1 MIIIYYLSEIL
12 IISKMNFDY
21 YSENQLYVSRF
32 PELSTEEDLY
42 KLFSPFGKIKNIMMK
57 PGFAFIDYEKYTDAD
72 DCVFTMDGIYLE
84 GKRMIVQHASK
95 IL

>member
-1 MIIIYYLSEIL
+1 
-12 IISKMNFDY
+12 MNFDY

-32 PELSTEEDLY
+32 PDLSTEEDLH

-57 PGFAFIDYEKYTDAD
+57 PGFAFIDYECYNDAD
-72 DCVFTMDGIYLE
+72 DCVFCMDGMYME

-95 IL
+95 SFFFTYFQI